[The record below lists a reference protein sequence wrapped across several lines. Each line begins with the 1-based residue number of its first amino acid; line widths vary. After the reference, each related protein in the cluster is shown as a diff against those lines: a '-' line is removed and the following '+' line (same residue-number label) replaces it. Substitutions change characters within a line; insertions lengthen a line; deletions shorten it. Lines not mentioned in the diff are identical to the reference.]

1 MSLRHFGLP
10 TLYCLRNDDN
20 DGNKNVKQKL
30 NKEMYNIKIY
40 ILVTYKYVATLSF
53 IIKTPISIR

>member
-10 TLYCLRNDDN
+10 TLYCLHNDDN

-30 NKEMYNIKIY
+30 NKEH
-40 ILVTYKYVATLSF
+40 
-53 IIKTPISIR
+53 